1 MNYYQIRDRHLPPL
15 QSVLLKQ
22 KEILT
27 ASSLLVRKIAQ
38 TDMVILLQNVEIVV
52 RRQKR
57 IRFFFLLFKSPVLHC
72 GDLLSYLFASLSFLI
87 ESFSNDEGAK
97 AKTSL
102 LARLR
107 FISNFVAN
115 IPIRIKSQM
124 QVTTPKFRER
134 KRNLQCCVY
143 VLHKTQFK
151 GNSRRSG
158 AVTAKKCSSKVAVL
172 LILPIAF

>member
-1 MNYYQIRDRHLPPL
+1 
-15 QSVLLKQ
+15 
-22 KEILT
+22 
-27 ASSLLVRKIAQ
+27 
-38 TDMVILLQNVEIVV
+38 MVILLQNVEIVV

-57 IRFFFLLFKSPVLHC
+57 IRFFSLFKSPVLHC

-124 QVTTPKFRER
+124 
-134 KRNLQCCVY
+134 
-143 VLHKTQFK
+143 
-151 GNSRRSG
+151 
-158 AVTAKKCSSKVAVL
+158 
-172 LILPIAF
+172 